1 MQKTGKMQTDNCLQL
16 PKYAIIVAGGKGLRM
31 GGEIP
36 KQFRPI
42 SGHPV
47 LMHTLEAFYRYDPEI
62 RIILVL
68 PEEHQNYWNDLCL
81 QYRFT
86 LKHRVV
92 TGGPTRFHSVKN
104 GLDTLPDNGLVAV
117 HDGVRPLV
125 SEEVID
131 NAFEEAKRSGAVI
144 QNRTFERSIQPTV
157 LRLLHRRRISRRGY
171 RQRGQVDKRKCGKHK
186 NYNPERFVIGRNV
199 IIPCLIYRPA
209 T

>member
-81 QYRFT
+81 QYQFT

-92 TGGPTRFHSVKN
+92 TGGRAT
-104 GLDTLPDNGLVAV
+104 
-117 HDGVRPLV
+117 VRRIRRKPRGE
-125 SEEVID
+125 SRCGD
-131 NAFEEAKRSGAVI
+131 F
-144 QNRTFERSIQPTV
+144 
-157 LRLLHRRRISRRGY
+157 RRRGIPASFPSAAPPATGNGRAVCSSWPVPCRCRRPSARPAGRRRRRG
-171 RQRGQVDKRKCGKHK
+171 RRSSSSAPPPSSALHQ
-186 NYNPERFVIGRNV
+186 NV
-199 IIPCLIYRPA
+199 E
-209 T
+209 

>member
-1 MQKTGKMQTDNCLQL
+1 MQIDNCFQL
-16 PKYAIIVAGGKGLRM
+16 PKYVIIVDGGKGLRM

-62 RIILVL
+62 EIILVL

-81 QYRFT
+81 QHRFT

-131 NAFEEAKRSGAVI
+131 TAFEEAKRSGAVI
-144 QNRTFERSIQPTV
+144 PVIEVTDS
-157 LRLLHRRRISRRGY
+157 LRELTPN
-171 RQRGQVDKRKCGKHK
+171 GKSK
-186 NYNPERFVIGRNV
+186 SVP
-199 IIPCLIYRPA
+199 
-209 T
+209 